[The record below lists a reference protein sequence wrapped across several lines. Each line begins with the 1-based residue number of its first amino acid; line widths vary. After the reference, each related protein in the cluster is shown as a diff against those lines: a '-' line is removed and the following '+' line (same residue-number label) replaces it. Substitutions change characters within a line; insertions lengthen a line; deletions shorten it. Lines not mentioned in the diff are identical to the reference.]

1 MAPVV
6 FYLLLLWPL
15 LNHDFLFQLRSYPD
29 LEKKVSLVAIFVCKP
44 LATEIAVLF
53 LCSLEL
59 SMQKTKWKRHA
70 VYSPP
75 PPRKIDKGKGKDAGE
90 KRIRFF
96 LSPILAQK
104 QA

>member
-6 FYLLLLWPL
+6 FYLLLLRPL

-59 SMQKTKWKRHA
+59 SMQKTKWKGRA
-70 VYSPP
+70 VYPP
-75 PPRKIDKGKGKDAGE
+75 PTP
-90 KRIRFF
+90 
-96 LSPILAQK
+96 QTN
-104 QA
+104 